1 MSKRDYPIGESIS
14 DFPSGNP
21 PAGEVW
27 RWRTSQG
34 FAEKRPDGSIQY
46 FTPDQAYAP
55 GSASTAPISHA
66 AIAAIVDKAIA
77 DIKKQQTI
85 ESANTPDFD
94 NPNWITWIQYIYDF
108 SVPTANV
115 NAWIRS
121 PISNDAF
128 PLPPWTFA
136 QKLPTATD
144 SVPSATLAIARD
156 IALPQGVL
164 FRYIPGRGDIAGAI
178 HVVSFPK
185 GTFSGISSQLLD
197 AARAVISGS
206 PRSQTIAADSTGEGL
221 GFASVP
227 ANATIAQFIFQYKNG
242 GNVTYEYPIT

>member
-1 MSKRDYPIGESIS
+1 MRKSYPDTIEIA
-14 DFPSGNP
+14 DLPTANPPSGF
-21 PAGEVW
+21 AW
-27 RWRTSQG
+27 LWRTATG
-34 FAEKRPDGSIQY
+34 WIEKRSDGSTQKLS
-46 FTPDQAYAP
+46 PDQAYVP

-164 FRYIPGRGDIAGAI
+164 FRYIPGRDISGAI
-178 HVVSFPK
+178 HVASFPK
-185 GTFSGISSQLLD
+185 GTFSGISYQLLD